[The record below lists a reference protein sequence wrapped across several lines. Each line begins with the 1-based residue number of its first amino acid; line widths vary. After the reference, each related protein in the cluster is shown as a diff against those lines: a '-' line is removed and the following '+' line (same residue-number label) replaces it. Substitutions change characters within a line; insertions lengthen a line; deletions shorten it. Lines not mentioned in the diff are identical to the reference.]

1 MGRILQVVGYQNS
14 GKTTFVTEFLKEA
27 EKYKLKVGTI
37 KHHGHGGALTQGDYG
52 KDTWK
57 HREAG
62 AQVTF
67 VKGNESFILSSDQ
80 VRLTLPQMIS
90 MYTVFSLDVI
100 LVEGFKAE
108 KYPKV
113 VLLRSKE
120 DLLML
125 EKAHNIIC
133 VLADFA
139 LPIEVKVKYPTFST
153 REQCIKWL
161 ITNEA
166 GEQIDNS
173 NV

>member
-14 GKTTFVTEFLKEA
+14 GKTTFVTEYIKEA
-27 EKYKLKVGTI
+27 VKYKLKVGTI
-37 KHHGHGGALTQGDYG
+37 KHHGHGGALIQGDYG

-67 VKGNESFILSSDQ
+67 VEGSDSFILSSDQ
-80 VRLTLPQMIS
+80 IRLTLPQMIS
-90 MYTVFSLDVI
+90 MYSVFCLDVI
-100 LVEGFKAE
+100 LIEGYKFE
-108 KYPKV
+108 NYPKV
-113 VLLRSKE
+113 ILLRSSE
-120 DLLML
+120 DLPML
-125 EKAHNIIC
+125 EKAHNIKC
-133 VLADFA
+133 VLANFA
-139 LPIEVKVKYPTFST
+139 LPTEVKGKYPMFSS